1 MQHSCVVVTAAVVQH
16 RIGILTGETA
26 WPRRST
32 CGGPDA
38 GLELHR
44 SQTVVDN
51 PRIRNNRQLDCKC
64 QMFLVGRISVYQI
77 WITTKGYLQF
87 LPCVNDYLYIYMYII
102 YMYVYIYISVCVCAQ
117 KYTYHNWRDHHP
129 QMGWSLRISGTI
141 TTAIELYGRV
151 SPLHKV
157 PSSEHP
163 LDTCHIFEGGNGK
176 Y

>member
-64 QMFLVGRISVYQI
+64 QMLLVGRISVYQI

-87 LPCVNDYLYIYMYII
+87 LPCVNDYLYIYVYYI
-102 YMYVYIYISVCVCAQ
+102 YVCIYIYIRVCVCAEIYISQ
-117 KYTYHNWRDHHP
+117 LT
-129 QMGWSLRISGTI
+129 WSPSTNGVIIANKWDNHYSNRTI
-141 TTAIELYGRV
+141 WQGLTIA
-151 SPLHKV
+151 
-157 PSSEHP
+157 
-163 LDTCHIFEGGNGK
+163 
-176 Y
+176 